1 MKTSSANAALLLALT
16 LLVLLAAC
24 ARKPDSV
31 AVGLAVSGGDSTG
44 ARFVKEAIANAPLP
58 MEVYFDLPAIET
70 SDGLEPPEQAVN
82 RAFELV
88 EKRGLVAVV
97 GPFGSREALVA
108 GPVYTEAGIP
118 VLLPSASSDLLT
130 TLGPGVFRLLPDNS
144 SQGAFMARYAA
155 RDLASRTALLLYE
168 NDEYGMGLRRAIA
181 AEASTLGL
189 TIEAEVPMLAGL
201 SMDIRSVLEEALSER
216 SPDVVFAALR
226 TSAEM
231 NAALAALEDLSPESR
246 VIISDSP
253 TVVETML
260 EGLPDETAARVYRIV
275 TWDRSVSPAAS
286 ARFAANFE
294 RAMGYAPSHHA
305 AKVHDALSLVVAALR
320 DGATT
325 PLEMRAWLESLGRDR
340 PPYQGVTGPIEFRAG
355 QGGKWYMQQ
364 LGSGSAPG
372 EPENTGPTA
381 Q

>member
-294 RAMGYAPSHHA
+294 RAMG
-305 AKVHDALSLVVAALR
+305 
-320 DGATT
+320 
-325 PLEMRAWLESLGRDR
+325 
-340 PPYQGVTGPIEFRAG
+340 
-355 QGGKWYMQQ
+355 
-364 LGSGSAPG
+364 
-372 EPENTGPTA
+372 
-381 Q
+381 